1 LGWRRQLEVEA
12 KTGRVPAHFGIV
24 MAQSFT
30 ATNDFIAY
38 YYMRNVANFHLFV
51 LKKKLVNSRTV
62 FIFYTSLGVDD

>member
-51 LKKKLVNSRTV
+51 LKKIGELANGLYFLHESWCR
-62 FIFYTSLGVDD
+62 